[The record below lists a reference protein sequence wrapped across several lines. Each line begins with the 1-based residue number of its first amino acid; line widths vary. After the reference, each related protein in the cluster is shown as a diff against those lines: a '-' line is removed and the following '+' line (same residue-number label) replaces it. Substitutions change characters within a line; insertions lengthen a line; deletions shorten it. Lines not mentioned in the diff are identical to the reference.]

1 MEGDGIKEYQSESSN
16 SNDTAER
23 NGFKKR
29 NGALDTAQ
37 IEGDAV
43 VWGTCAL
50 SPGTIN
56 PCSAENSSDV
66 RSRSIMEES
75 SIELAK
81 REWILITTVLDVF
94 FFSVYGIFFVVFST
108 YVITA
113 ATARGRST
121 SPFMLG
127 GE

>member
-66 RSRSIMEES
+66 KSRSMEEAS
-75 SIELAK
+75 TELAK

-94 FFSVYGIFFVVFST
+94 FCSVYGILFAFFSIYMFLLGVQYFNNT
-108 YVITA
+108 
-113 ATARGRST
+113 
-121 SPFMLG
+121 PF
-127 GE
+127 